1 MKYFYIFFVLGITVP
16 NYYQNCYSVKALD
29 QMLKNVVM
37 GPLRTGDKEP
47 ELPDDGNL
55 ENGQLC
61 VIDGMT
67 GCRPC
72 RQVVTLPE

>member
-1 MKYFYIFFVLGITVP
+1 MP
-16 NYYQNCYSVKALD
+16 NYYPNCYSVKALD

-61 VIDGMT
+61 QLCVIDGMT